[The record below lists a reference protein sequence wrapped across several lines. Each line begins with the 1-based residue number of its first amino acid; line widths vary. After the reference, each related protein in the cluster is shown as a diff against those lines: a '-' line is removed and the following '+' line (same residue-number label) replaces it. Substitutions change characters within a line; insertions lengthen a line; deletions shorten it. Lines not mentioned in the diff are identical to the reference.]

1 MLKNLNI
8 WFLSSLL
15 VSLGV
20 LIPIVTVFF
29 SFFEETSNYYQIL
42 KDTFLFEYIFNSF
55 ILLICVLALT
65 FIIGTTCA
73 YLVSFYKF
81 PFSNFFKWSLI
92 LGFAVPPY
100 IYAYSL
106 TAFFEN
112 YGTAFT
118 ILINLFGEGEY
129 NKYIPKFDGLLGA
142 VLSLSFSLFAY
153 VYILSRASFLYQSQN
168 LIDLG
173 RSLGFSKFKSLYSL
187 ILPAARPAIVAGLS
201 LVAMETLA
209 EFGAVDFFS
218 INTLTTGIYN
228 SWITFD
234 DLAFSNRLSFFLLI
248 FIFACFIIEN
258 FSRRNAKYH
267 FNSRG
272 GFKHKEKIT
281 LTGKK
286 SFFAFLFCFIIENY
300 SRKKAK
306 YHFNSRGGFKQKE
319 KIKLSGKKSFFAFLF
334 CFIIFFL
341 SFLFPLSQMLYW
353 TIKFPENLFDIDII
367 SLTLNTI
374 YLVILSSIV
383 LILFS
388 LLSNYGNRVSRNKI
402 LNFLSTISISG
413 YAIPGVILAVA
424 FITFIAWFDDNVVKS
439 LGFLSI
445 KKIFIGSILGLVLVY
460 FVRFYSL
467 AFNGIKSGYEKINI
481 SVDESS
487 YLLGYSKKKTFL
499 NIHIPF
505 LRNSLLFVAILIS
518 LEIIRELP
526 ITLILR
532 PFNFETF
539 ATTAYISAS
548 EDLLEAAA
556 VPSLFLILIATL
568 FIMFTSK
575 YILRENER

>member
-1 MLKNLNI
+1 MGIYSGHFTFFIYKADYNMKFNS
-8 WFLSSLL
+8 WYLSSFLI
-15 VSLGV
+15 SFFV
-20 LIPIVTVFF
+20 LIPIITVFT
-29 SFFEETSNYYQIL
+29 SFFESTSNYYEIL
-42 KDTFLFEYIFNSF
+42 KNTFLIEYIFNSVS
-55 ILLICVLALT
+55 LLISVLILT
-65 FIIGTTCA
+65 FLLGTGTA

-81 PFSNFFKWSLI
+81 PGSNFFKWALI
-92 LGFAVPPY
+92 LSFAVPPY

-118 ILINLFGEGEY
+118 ILKSLFGDANY
-129 NKYIPKFDGLLGA
+129 NKSIPKFDGMFGA
-142 VLSLSFSLFAY
+142 IISISFSLFAY
-153 VYILSRASFLYQSQN
+153 VYILVRASFLYQSQN

-173 RSLGFSKFKSLYSL
+173 KNLGFSKFKSFYKI

-234 DLAFSNRLSFFLLI
+234 DLAFANRISFFLLL
-248 FIFACFIIEN
+248 FIFSLFVLEN
-258 FSRRNAKYH
+258 LSRR
-267 FNSRG
+267 
-272 GFKHKEKIT
+272 
-281 LTGKK
+281 
-286 SFFAFLFCFIIENY
+286 
-300 SRKKAK
+300 KAK
-306 YHFNSRGGFKQKE
+306 YHFNSKGGFKQKE
-319 KIKLSGKKSFFAFLF
+319 KLKLSGNKSFLAFIF
-334 CFIIFFL
+334 CFFVFFV

-353 TIKFPENLFDIDII
+353 TLKFPENLFDLQITD
-367 SLTLNTI
+367 LLLNTL
-374 YLVILSSIV
+374 YLVFLSSLV

-388 LLSNYGNRVSRNKI
+388 LISNYGNRVSNNKT
-402 LNFLSTISISG
+402 LNILSTLSISG
-413 YAIPGVILAVA
+413 YAIPGVILAIA
-424 FITFIAWFDDNVVKS
+424 FITFIAWFDENIIKS

-445 KKIFIGSILGLVLVY
+445 KKLFIGSILGLVLVY

-481 SVDESS
+481 SVDESA
-487 YLLGYSKKKTFL
+487 YLLGFSKRKTFI
-499 NIHIPF
+499 NIHVPF
-505 LRNSLLFVAILIS
+505 LRNSLLFIIILIS
-518 LEIIRELP
+518 LEIVRELP

-556 VPSLFLILIATL
+556 VPSLFLILIASF
-568 FIMFTSK
+568 FIIITSK
-575 YILRENER
+575 YILRESND

>member
-1 MLKNLNI
+1 MRINFWYI
-8 WFLSSLL
+8 SSLFISIF
-15 VSLGV
+15 VI
-20 LIPIVTVFF
+20 IPILTVFL
-29 SFFEETSNYYQIL
+29 SFFETTSNYYQIL
-42 KDTFLFEYIFNSF
+42 KDTFLLEYISNSI
-55 ILLICVLALT
+55 ILLLSVLILT
-65 FIIGTTCA
+65 FLIGTGTA
-73 YLVSFYKF
+73 YLVSFYRF
-81 PFSNFFKWSLI
+81 PLSNFFKWALI
-92 LGFAVPPY
+92 LSFAVPPY

-112 YGTAFT
+112 YGTAYS
-118 ILINLFGEGEY
+118 ILKSLFGDKNY
-129 NKYIPKFDGLLGA
+129 NLYIPKFDGMLG
-142 VLSLSFSLFAY
+142 VILSLSFSLFAY
-153 VYILSRASFLYQSQN
+153 VYILARASFLYQSQN
-168 LIDLG
+168 FIDLG
-173 RSLGFSKFKSLYSL
+173 KNLGFTNFKTLYTI

-234 DLAFSNRLSFFLLI
+234 DLAFANQLSFFLLL
-248 FIFACFIIEN
+248 FIFALFILEN
-258 FSRRNAKYH
+258 LSRN
-267 FNSRG
+267 
-272 GFKHKEKIT
+272 
-281 LTGKK
+281 
-286 SFFAFLFCFIIENY
+286 
-300 SRKKAK
+300 KAK
-306 YHFNSRGGFKQKE
+306 YHFNAKGGFKQKH
-319 KIKLSGKKSFFAFLF
+319 KLQLNGTKSIAAFLF
-334 CFIIFFL
+334 CFFIFFL

-353 TIKFPENLFDIDII
+353 TIKFPENLFDLQII
-367 SLTLNTI
+367 NLLSNTL
-374 YLVILSSIV
+374 YLVILSSFV
-383 LILFS
+383 LIMFS
-388 LLSNYGNRVSRNKI
+388 LISNYGNRVTKNKT
-402 LNFLSTISISG
+402 LNILSTLSISG

-424 FITFIAWFDDNVVKS
+424 FITFIAWFDESVVKN
-439 LGFLSI
+439 LGLFSI

-487 YLLGYSKKKTFL
+487 YLLGYSKRKTFM

-505 LRNSLLFVAILIS
+505 LRNSLLFVCILIS

-556 VPSLFLILIATL
+556 VPSLFLILIATF
-568 FIMFTSK
+568 FIIVTSK
-575 YILRENER
+575 YILRDNNE

>member
-1 MLKNLNI
+1 MYSGKVNF

-15 VSLGV
+15 ISIVV
-20 LIPIVTVFF
+20 AIPIITVFT
-29 SFFEETSNYYQIL
+29 SFFEDTSNYYEIL
-42 KDTFLFEYIFNSF
+42 KETFLFEYIFNSF
-55 ILLICVLALT
+55 FLLVCVLILT
-65 FIIGTTCA
+65 FIIGTCTA
-73 YLVSFYKF
+73 YLVSFYEF
-81 PFSNFFKWSLI
+81 PLSNFFKWGLI
-92 LGFAVPPY
+92 LSFAVPPY

-112 YGTAFT
+112 YGTLYS
-118 ILINLFGEGEY
+118 ILKNLFGSGDY
-129 NKYIPKFDGLLGA
+129 NQYIPKFDGKLGA
-142 VLSLSFSLFAY
+142 ILSLSFSLFAY
-153 VYILSRASFLYQSQN
+153 VYILARASFLYQSQN

-173 RSLGFSKFKSLYSL
+173 RSLAFTKLKSFYFL
-187 ILPAARPAIVAGLS
+187 ILPAARPAIVTGLS

-234 DLAFSNRLSFFLLI
+234 DLAFSNRISFFLLI
-248 FIFACFIIEN
+248 FIFALFILEN
-258 FSRRNAKYH
+258 
-267 FNSRG
+267 
-272 GFKHKEKIT
+272 
-281 LTGKK
+281 L
-286 SFFAFLFCFIIENY
+286 

-306 YHFNSRGGFKQKE
+306 YHSNAKGGFKY
-319 KIKLSGKKSFFAFLF
+319 KIKKQLSGFKAFTAFLI
-334 CFIIFFL
+334 CFFVFFL

-353 TIKFPENLFDIDII
+353 TIKFPENFFDLQII

-374 YLVILSSIV
+374 YLVFLSSLV
-383 LILFS
+383 LIFFS
-388 LLSNYGNRVSRNKI
+388 LLNNYGNRVNNNRF
-402 LNFLSTISISG
+402 LNLLSTLSVSG

-424 FITFIAWFDDNVVKS
+424 FITFIAWFDENIIQA
-439 LGFLSI
+439 LGFFSI
-445 KKIFIGSILGLVLVY
+445 KKFFIGSVFGLVLVY

-467 AFNGIKSGYEKINI
+467 AFNGIKSGYEKINL

-499 NIHIPF
+499 NIHVPY
-505 LRNSLLFVAILIS
+505 LRNSLIFVLILIS

-556 VPSLFLILIATL
+556 VPSLFLILIATI

-575 YILRENER
+575 YILREK

>member
-1 MLKNLNI
+1 MFKNLNI
-8 WFLSSLL
+8 WFISSLI
-15 VSLGV
+15 VSIGV
-20 LIPIVTVFF
+20 LIPIITVSL
-29 SFFEETSNYYQIL
+29 SFFEDTSNYYQIL
-42 KDTFLFEYIFNSF
+42 KDTFLLEYIFNSI
-55 ILLICVLALT
+55 ILLVSVLILT
-65 FIIGTTCA
+65 FVIGTTCA
-73 YLVSFYKF
+73 YLVSFYIF
-81 PFSNFFKWSLI
+81 PFSNFFKWALI
-92 LGFAVPPY
+92 LSFAVPPY

-118 ILINLFGEGEY
+118 ILTNVFGEGTY
-129 NKYIPKFDGLLGA
+129 NKHIPKFDGLLGA
-142 VLSLSFSLFAY
+142 ILSLSFSLYAY

-168 LIDLG
+168 QIDLG

-187 ILPAARPAIVAGLS
+187 ILPSARPAIVAGLS

-228 SWITFD
+228 SWIAFD
-234 DLAFSNRLSFFLLI
+234 DLAFSNQLSFFLLL
-248 FIFACFIIEN
+248 FIFALFIIEN
-258 FSRRNAKYH
+258 F
-267 FNSRG
+267 
-272 GFKHKEKIT
+272 
-281 LTGKK
+281 
-286 SFFAFLFCFIIENY
+286 

-306 YHFNSRGGFKQKE
+306 YHFNSKGGFKQKE
-319 KIKLSGKKSFFAFLF
+319 KIKLSGNKSFFAFMF

-353 TIKFPENLFDIDII
+353 TIKFPENFFDIDVFT
-367 SLTLNTI
+367 LTLNTV
-374 YLVILSSIV
+374 YLVILSSII
-383 LILFS
+383 LIVFS
-388 LLSNYGNRVSRNKI
+388 LISNYGNRVSKNKF
-402 LNFLSTISISG
+402 LNFLSTLSISG

-424 FITFIAWFDDNVVKS
+424 FITFIAWFDENIVKS

-445 KKIFIGSILGLVLVY
+445 KKVFIGSILGLVLVY

-487 YLLGYSKKKTFL
+487 YLLGYSKKRTFM
-499 NIHIPF
+499 NIHVPF

-556 VPSLFLILIATL
+556 VPSLFLILIATV
-568 FIMFTSK
+568 FIMLTSK
-575 YILRENER
+575 YILREK